1 MIETQ
6 LQNLNELHVDE
17 SNQIK
22 RIGLKYQNL
31 KLPYIRFNDSLNR
44 SSKIVNNGKFIM
56 VFNLKI
62 ICFYCVY
69 ITITFTSMK
78 SWLLDVS
85 LIFNHRYSPNQ
96 TDNQS
101 DMIFI

>member
-6 LQNLNELHVDE
+6 LQNFNELHVNE

-31 KLPYIRFNDSLNR
+31 NLPYIRFNDSVNR

-85 LIFNHRYSPNQ
+85 LIFNRRYSPNQ

-101 DMIFI
+101 GIIFI